1 MSCPYKKQFQGVKM
15 SKKKSIEDQKKL
27 VIVLTGNGKG
37 KTTSALGMAMRA
49 AGQGKK
55 VIMVQ
60 FIKDFLDYGEIK
72 FSKRCPRDIEIYSMG
87 KGYVGILGDKLPL
100 SEHRKAA
107 RRALEFARKRGS
119 SGKYFMLILDEINVA
134 LNLRLLKMD
143 ELIKFS
149 KKMQNKVHLVLTGRG
164 APKRLIQ
171 IADLVTEMKE
181 IKHPFRKGILA
192 QEGIEF

>member
-1 MSCPYKKQFQGVKM
+1 MKKM
-15 SKKKSIEDQKKL
+15 MKKKVGSNQKNL
-27 VIVLTGNGKG
+27 VVVLTGNGKG

-55 VIMVQ
+55 VLMVQ

-72 FSKRCPRDIEIYSMG
+72 FSKRCPRNIEIYSMG
-87 KGYVGILGDKLPL
+87 KGYVGIFGYKLPF

-107 RRALEFARKRGS
+107 KKALEFARKRDS
-119 SGKYFMLILDEINVA
+119 SGRYFMIILDEINVA

-143 ELIKFS
+143 ELIKCI
-149 KKMQNKVHLVLTGRG
+149 KKMQNKAHLVLTGRD
-164 APKRLIQ
+164 APKKLIQ

-192 QEGIEF
+192 QEGIEY

>member
-1 MSCPYKKQFQGVKM
+1 M
-15 SKKKSIEDQKKL
+15 KKKGKKPNQKKL
-27 VIVLTGNGKG
+27 VMVLTGNGKG

-49 AGQGKK
+49 SGQGKK
-55 VIMVQ
+55 VLIVQ

-87 KGYVGILGDKLPL
+87 KGYVGIFGDKLPL
-100 SEHRKAA
+100 SEHKKAA

-119 SGKYFMLILDEINVA
+119 SDRYFMIILDEINVA

-143 ELIKFS
+143 ELIRFI
-149 KKMQNKVHLVLTGRG
+149 KKMQNKVHLVLTGRD
-164 APKRLIQ
+164 APKKLIQ
-171 IADLVTEMKE
+171 IAHLVTEMKE

-192 QEGIEF
+192 QEGIEY

>member
-1 MSCPYKKQFQGVKM
+1 M
-15 SKKKSIEDQKKL
+15 KKKRTEPNQKNL
-27 VIVLTGNGKG
+27 VMVFTGNGKG

-55 VIMVQ
+55 VLMVQ

-72 FSKRCPRDIEIYSMG
+72 FSRKCPRNIEIYSMG
-87 KGYVGILGDKLPL
+87 KGYVGILGDKLPM
-100 SEHRKAA
+100 SEHKKAA
-107 RRALEFARKRGS
+107 KKALEFARKRGS
-119 SGKYFMLILDEINVA
+119 SGRYFMIILDEVNVA

-143 ELIKFS
+143 DLIKFK
-149 KKMQNKVHLVLTGRG
+149 KKMQGKVHLVLTGRD
-164 APKRLIQ
+164 APKKLLQ

-192 QEGIEF
+192 QEGIEY

>member
-1 MSCPYKKQFQGVKM
+1 MKKEET
-15 SKKKSIEDQKKL
+15 KSSQKKL

-55 VIMVQ
+55 VLMVQ
-60 FIKDFLDYGEIK
+60 FIKDFLEYGEIK
-72 FSKRCPRDIEIYSMG
+72 FSRGNRKNIEIRSMG
-87 KGYVGILGDKLPL
+87 KGYVGIFGDKLPL

-107 RRALEFARKRGS
+107 KKALGFARKRGS
-119 SGKYFMLILDEINVA
+119 SGRYFMIILDEINVA

-143 ELIKFS
+143 ELIKFI
-149 KKMQNKVHLVLTGRG
+149 KKMQNKAHLVLTGRD
-164 APKRLIQ
+164 APKKLVQ
-171 IADLVTEMKE
+171 LADLVTEMKE

-192 QEGIEF
+192 QEGIEY

>member
-1 MSCPYKKQFQGVKM
+1 M
-15 SKKKSIEDQKKL
+15 KKKETKSNQKKL
-27 VIVLTGNGKG
+27 VMVFTGSGKG

-49 AGQGKK
+49 VGQGKK
-55 VIMVQ
+55 VLMVQ

-87 KGYVGILGDKLPL
+87 KGYVGIFGDKLPL
-100 SEHRKAA
+100 SEHKKAA

-119 SGKYFMLILDEINVA
+119 SGRYFMLILDEINVA
-134 LNLRLLKMD
+134 LNLRLVRMD
-143 ELIKFS
+143 ELSKFI
-149 KKMQNKVHLVLTGRG
+149 KKMQNKVHLVLTGRD
-164 APKRLIQ
+164 APKKLIQ

-192 QEGIEF
+192 KEGIEY